1 MNTSPKPARLNPTYL
16 ILLAALAAAVGL
28 WLGNRYYAAAS
39 APKLASALLY
49 PQPRA
54 LPDFHLDQAN
64 GQALTLADWRGRW
77 DIVYFGYT
85 ACPDVCPT
93 TLQTLKSA
101 WNELG
106 KRGLHDKVRID
117 FVSVDPE
124 RDTPAVLGKYVG
136 FFSPDFIAASGSDE
150 ELTKITRALGL
161 IYTRTKNA
169 DGAVE
174 VDHSGSAVIVDPQGQ
189 LVGIFRPPLAAAD
202 VVSDMTTLAGGG
214 R

>member
-1 MNTSPKPARLNPTYL
+1 MSTSPKATRPNPTYL
-16 ILLAALAAAVGL
+16 ILIAALAAAVGL
-28 WLGNRYYAAAS
+28 WLGNRYYAAES

-64 GQALTLADWRGRW
+64 GQPLTLADWRGHW
-77 DIVYFGYT
+77 NIVYFGYT

-106 KRGLHDKVRID
+106 KRGLHDKIRID

-124 RDTPAVLGKYVG
+124 RDTPDVLGKYVS
-136 FFSPDFIAASGSDE
+136 FFSADFVAASGSDE

-161 IYTRTKNA
+161 VYTRTKNA
-169 DGAVE
+169 DGNIE

-189 LVGIFRPPLAAAD
+189 LIGIFRPPLAAAD
-202 VVSDMTTLAGGG
+202 VVGDMTTLAGGG